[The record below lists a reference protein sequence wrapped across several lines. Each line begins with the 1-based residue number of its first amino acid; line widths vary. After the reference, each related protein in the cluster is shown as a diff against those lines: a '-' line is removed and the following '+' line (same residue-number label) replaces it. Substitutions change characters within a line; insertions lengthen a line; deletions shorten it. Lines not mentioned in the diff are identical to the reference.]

1 MVWLPTHQLF
11 YTNNYFTTG
20 LGDKCEAKPSF
31 QPKRQMTKSTFI
43 YFCHRFFC
51 GMIEKTEKSFSSSSA
66 VVFVVGVVAAVFV
79 VVGVVSVGVF
89 ILVAVVAA
97 VFDVGVVVTAV
108 ITDLNVITAGVDV
121 VVN

>member
-1 MVWLPTHQLF
+1 M
-11 YTNNYFTTG
+11 
-20 LGDKCEAKPSF
+20 KPSQAKLSAKEANDKKHLHLF
-31 QPKRQMTKSTFI
+31 LSPN
-43 YFCHRFFC
+43 FFC

-79 VVGVVSVGVF
+79 VVGVVSDGVF

-97 VFDVGVVVTAV
+97 VFDVSVVVTAV